1 MLSAAAPPT
10 FILAL
15 ASPGSRRRDRECSFP
30 PFRGGAILN
39 FRFWAPPRTPWN
51 AAVVRA
57 EAGAGGKGA
66 AAVRAEAGAGLKDAA
81 APERK
86 GEAATQ
92 PRARRGG
99 AGKPVSW
106 SCPGLE
112 IGRPVRDFPHF
123 ARPFV

>member
-66 AAVRAEAGAGLKDAA
+66 AAVRAEAGAGAGLKDA
-81 APERK
+81 
-86 GEAATQ
+86 AATQ
-92 PRARRGG
+92 PRARRCG
-99 AGKPVSW
+99 AGKAVSW
-106 SCPGLE
+106 SFPGLE

-123 ARPFV
+123 ALRFV